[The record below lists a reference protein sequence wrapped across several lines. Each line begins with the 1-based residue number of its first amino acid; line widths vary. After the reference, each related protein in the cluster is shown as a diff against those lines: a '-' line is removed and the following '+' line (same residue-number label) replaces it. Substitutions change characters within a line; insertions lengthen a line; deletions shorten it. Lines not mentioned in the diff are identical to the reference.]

1 MAIVNL
7 KSYRL
12 AKEFSKDAK
21 DIMKVLDLT
30 EKALAHFSHYKPVKA
45 ILSELRNQKG
55 ILSAHQATAEKILE
69 QKEVEK

>member
-1 MAIVNL
+1 MLVNL

-30 EKALAHFSHYKPVKA
+30 EKALAHFSHYKPVKSV
-45 ILSELRNQKG
+45 LSELRNQKG
-55 ILSAHQATAEKILE
+55 ILSAHQAVAAKILNKE
-69 QKEVEK
+69 EVEK